1 MNAKKYWYKELID
14 GAGEE
19 TDLLSC
25 IMLVGNKVDLEAS
38 SAKDCVTEADLKS
51 AARELGISQD
61 SVIRTSA
68 KTGENVHTAFTS
80 LIRRIHVQEEMR
92 KQKARGA
99 DMHFGRNSGGE
110 GVALSEM
117 KYAGDDDGTKKGC
130 CK

>member
-92 KQKARGA
+92 KQEIAGGHAAGGA
-99 DMHFGRNSGGE
+99 DGLSRCEGREGTEGKR
-110 GVALSEM
+110 GVAS
-117 KYAGDDDGTKKGC
+117 
-130 CK
+130 